1 MDRLMI
7 CDKLLRLNLS
17 AFHLH
22 GTCFSQFR
30 HVDVNSFTCSY
41 KALCCKKTVWAL
53 TKDKDIES
61 LGLRW
66 IEMRTGNGDT

>member
-22 GTCFSQFR
+22 GTCF
-30 HVDVNSFTCSY
+30 
-41 KALCCKKTVWAL
+41 AWAL